1 MSIEMFANDRYK
13 VLKLLRDSELSIKG
27 NLYVSLSQQEI
38 ADLAHFSKMKINKI
52 LNELIKEGYVI
63 LYNNKRGKYSVT
75 DKGYLILDLF
85 QKKNI

>member
-13 VLKLLRDSELSIKG
+13 VLKLLSESELSIRG

-63 LYNNKRGKYSVT
+63 LHNNKRGKYSVT
-75 DKGYLILDLF
+75 DKGYLVLDLF
-85 QKKNI
+85 QNKNI